1 MEDDTT
7 EFASYADDT
16 TPYTYGQIS
25 DEIMRNLEL
34 DMSKSCELFLLN
46 GCKAFFY

>member
-1 MEDDTT
+1 MEDATT

-16 TPYTYGQIS
+16 KPYTYGQIF

-34 DMSKSCELFLLN
+34 DVSKSRELFLLN
-46 GCKAFFY
+46 DFKAFFY